1 MICFS
6 LRLLLFCLPLIF
18 FCCQKKD
25 SWQHSAIRN
34 TDPRYD
40 LAKLTY
46 PADTVHRGIE
56 IELMRQHK
64 GIEGY
69 VNVYT
74 FEVPPL
80 EDSPHK
86 AKISFLS
93 DHHEYTFIV
102 DRLQGGQR
110 LHLSETALSTLLSL
124 FEKHSEV
131 TIEMAHYSQVFNT
144 ETFKRHYQKLCNL
157 PPRFLPEKIVTFE
170 LY

>member
-1 MICFS
+1 MSCFP
-6 LRLLLFCLPLIF
+6 LRFLLFCLPLIF

-46 PADTVHRGIE
+46 PADTIHRGIE
-56 IELMRQHK
+56 IELIRQHE

-69 VNVYT
+69 VNVHT
-74 FEVPPL
+74 FEVPPFQDEL
-80 EDSPHK
+80 RS
-86 AKISFLS
+86 AKISFFS
-93 DHHEYTFIV
+93 DNLEYNFIV

-110 LHLSETALSTLLSL
+110 LHLSEAALSTLLSL
-124 FEKHSEV
+124 FEEHSEV
-131 TIEMAHYSQVFNT
+131 TIEMAHYSQAFNGAAFT
-144 ETFKRHYQKLCNL
+144 RHYQKLCNL